1 MSRKGWALFAL
12 VGLLWGVPYLFMKV
26 AVEELSTPVIVFS
39 RLLIGALVLIP
50 IALHQKTLRSALQYW
65 RYIAYYAILE
75 MVIPWT
81 LITSAQKDL
90 SSGVV
95 ALLVATVPIWAT
107 FFAHH
112 SGDSTAAH
120 RTRIFGIAIGF
131 LGIAFLVG
139 IETLNDVKS
148 AQALLKVLIAAV
160 SYAYAVNMITRK
172 APNTS
177 GIAING
183 LAMVLATFI
192 FAPFALTRLPAQTPS
207 TNALLST
214 IGLGIIC
221 TAFAFWIFFLVLD
234 EIGAARASLVVY
246 PNTAV
251 AVVLGIFLLDEKIT
265 LAIAIGLPLVLLG
278 SYFASRKPEAP
289 VIAG

>member
-39 RLLIGALVLIP
+39 RLLIGAAVLVPL
-50 IALHQKTLRSALQYW
+50 ALYEKTLRPALKYW
-65 RYIAYYAILE
+65 KYIALYAVAE
-75 MVIPWT
+75 MVIPWS
-81 LITSAQKDL
+81 LITNAQKDL

-107 FFAHH
+107 LFAHH
-112 SGDSTAAH
+112 TGDSTAAH
-120 RTRIFGIAIGF
+120 RTRIFGIALGLIG
-131 LGIAFLVG
+131 IVFLVG
-139 IETLNDVKS
+139 IETLNDFGNMR
-148 AQALLKVLIAAV
+148 ALIQVLIASA

-177 GIAING
+177 GVAING
-183 LAMVLATFI
+183 IAMAISTVI
-192 FAPFALTRLPAQTPS
+192 FAPFALTHLPTKSPS
-207 TNALLST
+207 SEAILAT
-214 IGLGIIC
+214 IGLGVIC
-221 TAFAFWIFFLVLD
+221 TAFAFWVFFIVLK

-251 AVVLGIFLLDEKIT
+251 AVVLGIFLLDEQLT
-265 LAIAIGLPLVLLG
+265 LAIAIGLPMVLLG
-278 SYFASRKPEAP
+278 SYFASRKPAAP

>member
-1 MSRKGWALFAL
+1 MSRKGWGLFAL
-12 VGLLWGVPYLFMKV
+12 VGVLWGVPYMFMKI
-26 AVEELSTPVIVFS
+26 AVEELAVPVIVFS

-50 IALHQKTLRSALQYW
+50 LAIHQKTIAVALKFW
-65 RYIAYYAILE
+65 PYIAFYAVLE

-81 LITSAQKDL
+81 LITTAQKDL

-107 FFAHH
+107 LFAHH
-112 SGDSTAAH
+112 TGDSTAAH
-120 RTRIFGIAIGF
+120 RTRIFGIALGF
-131 LGIAFLVG
+131 IGIAFLVG
-139 IETLNDVKS
+139 FESLNDVENIR
-148 AQALLKVLIAAV
+148 ALIQVLIASV

-172 APNTS
+172 APATS

-183 LAMVLATFI
+183 IAMSLSALL
-192 FAPFALTRLPAQTPS
+192 FAPFALTHLPKTAPS
-207 TNALLST
+207 AEAVMAT

-221 TAFAFWIFFLVLD
+221 TALAFWVFFLVLD
-234 EIGAARASLVVY
+234 EIGPARASLVVY

-251 AVVLGIFLLDEKIT
+251 AVVLGIFLLDESLT
-265 LAIAIGLPLVLLG
+265 LAIAIGLPMVLLG

-289 VIAG
+289 IIAG

>member
-1 MSRKGWALFAL
+1 MSRKGWGLFAL
-12 VGLLWGVPYLFMKV
+12 VGVLWGVPYMFMKIAV
-26 AVEELSTPVIVFS
+26 AELATPVIVFS

-50 IALHQKTLRSALQYW
+50 LALHQKTIKDALKYW
-65 RYIAYYAILE
+65 PYIALYAVLE

-81 LITSAQKDL
+81 LITNSQKDL

-107 FFAHH
+107 LFAHH
-112 SGDSTAAH
+112 TGDSTAAH
-120 RTRIFGIAIGF
+120 RTRIFGIALGLI
-131 LGIAFLVG
+131 GIAFLVG
-139 IETLNDVKS
+139 IESLNDVGNIR
-148 AQALLKVLIAAV
+148 ALIQVLIASV

-172 APNTS
+172 APGIS

-183 LAMVLATFI
+183 LAMSLSTLL
-192 FAPFALTRLPAQTPS
+192 FAPFAIAHLPKTAPS
-207 TNALLST
+207 TEAIAAT
-214 IGLGIIC
+214 VGLGIIC
-221 TAFAFWIFFLVLD
+221 TALAFWVFFLVLG
-234 EIGAARASLVVY
+234 EIGPARASLVVY

-251 AVVLGIFLLDEKIT
+251 AVVLGIFLLDEPLT
-265 LAIAIGLPLVLLG
+265 LAIVIGLPMVLLG

>member
-1 MSRKGWALFAL
+1 MSRKGWALFGL
-12 VGLLWGVPYLFMKV
+12 VGVLWGVPYLFMKV
-26 AVEELSTPVIVFS
+26 AVEELATPVIVFS
-39 RLLIGALVLIP
+39 RLFIGAIVLIP
-50 IALHQKTLRSALQYW
+50 LALHQSAIRPALKYW
-65 RYIAYYAILE
+65 PYIALYAILE

-81 LITSAQKDL
+81 LITSAQKEL

-107 FFAHH
+107 LFAHH
-112 SGDSTAAH
+112 TGDSTAAH
-120 RTRIFGIAIGF
+120 RTRIFGIAIG
-131 LGIAFLVG
+131 LVGITFLVG
-139 IETLNDVKS
+139 FETLNDVGNIRS
-148 AQALLKVLIAAV
+148 LIQVLIASV

-172 APNTS
+172 TPGIS

-183 LAMVLATFI
+183 LAMLLSTII
-192 FAPFALTRLPAQTPS
+192 FAPFALTHLPTSSPS
-207 TNALLST
+207 TNAVLAT
-214 IGLGIIC
+214 AGLGVIC
-221 TAFAFWIFFLVLD
+221 TAFAFWVFFLVLD

-265 LAIAIGLPLVLLG
+265 LAIAIGLPLVLVG

>member
-1 MSRKGWALFAL
+1 MSRKGWGLFAL
-12 VGLLWGVPYLFMKV
+12 VGVLWGVPYMFMKI
-26 AVEELSTPVIVFS
+26 AVEELAVPVIVFS

-50 IALHQKTLRSALQYW
+50 LAFHKKTITAALEYW
-65 RYIAYYAILE
+65 PYIAFYAVLE

-81 LITSAQKDL
+81 LITTAQKDL

-107 FFAHH
+107 LFAHH
-112 SGDSTAAH
+112 TGDSTASH
-120 RTRIFGIAIGF
+120 RTRIFGIALGF
-131 LGIAFLVG
+131 IGIAFLVG
-139 IETLNDVKS
+139 FESFNDVGNIR
-148 AQALLKVLIAAV
+148 ALIQVLIASV

-172 APNTS
+172 APGAS

-183 LAMVLATFI
+183 IAMSLSALL
-192 FAPFALTRLPAQTPS
+192 FAPFALTHLPKTMPS
-207 TNALLST
+207 TEAVMAT

-221 TAFAFWIFFLVLD
+221 TALAFWVFFLVLD
-234 EIGAARASLVVY
+234 EIGPARASLVVY

-251 AVVLGIFLLDEKIT
+251 AVVLGIFLLNEALT
-265 LAIAIGLPLVLLG
+265 LAIAIGLPMVLLG

-289 VIAG
+289 IIAG

>member
-12 VGLLWGVPYLFMKV
+12 VGVLWGVPYLFMKV
-26 AVEELSTPVIVFS
+26 AVEELATPVIVFS
-39 RLLIGALVLIP
+39 RLFIGAAVLIP
-50 IALHQKTLRSALQYW
+50 VALSQKAVRSALKYW
-65 RYIAYYAILE
+65 RYIAFYAVLE

-81 LITSAQKDL
+81 LITNAQKNL

-95 ALLVATVPIWAT
+95 ALLVSTVPIWAT
-107 FFAHH
+107 LFAHH
-112 SGDSTAAH
+112 TGDSTAAH
-120 RTRIFGIAIGF
+120 RTRIFGIAIG
-131 LGIAFLVG
+131 LVGITFLVG
-139 IETLNDVKS
+139 FETLNDVGNIR
-148 AQALLKVLIAAV
+148 ALIQVLIASI

-172 APNTS
+172 APGES

-183 LAMVLATFI
+183 LAMLLSTII
-192 FAPFALTRLPAQTPS
+192 FAPFALTHLPSQTPS
-207 TNALLST
+207 SNAVLAT
-214 IGLGIIC
+214 IGLGVIC
-221 TAFAFWIFFLVLD
+221 TALAFWIFFLVLD

-251 AVVLGIFLLDEKIT
+251 AVILGIFLLDENIT
-265 LAIAIGLPLVLLG
+265 LAIALGLPLVLVG

>member
-12 VGLLWGVPYLFMKV
+12 VGVLWGVPYLFMKV
-26 AVEELSTPVIVFS
+26 AVEELATPVIVFS
-39 RLLIGALVLIP
+39 RLFIGAAVLIP
-50 IALHQKTLRSALQYW
+50 VALSQKDVRSALKYW
-65 RYIAYYAILE
+65 RYIAFYAVLE

-81 LITSAQKDL
+81 LITNAQKNL

-95 ALLVATVPIWAT
+95 ALLVSTVPIWAT
-107 FFAHH
+107 LFAHH
-112 SGDSTAAH
+112 TGDSTAAH
-120 RTRIFGIAIGF
+120 RTRIFGIAIG
-131 LGIAFLVG
+131 LVGITFLVG
-139 IETLNDVKS
+139 FETLNDVGNIR
-148 AQALLKVLIAAV
+148 ALIQVLIASI

-172 APNTS
+172 APGES

-183 LAMVLATFI
+183 LAMLLSTII
-192 FAPFALTRLPAQTPS
+192 FAPFALTHLPSQTPS
-207 TNALLST
+207 SNAVLAT
-214 IGLGIIC
+214 IGLGVIC
-221 TAFAFWIFFLVLD
+221 TALAFWIFFLVLD

-251 AVVLGIFLLDEKIT
+251 AVILGIFLLDENIT
-265 LAIAIGLPLVLLG
+265 LAIALGLPLVLVG

>member
-39 RLLIGALVLIP
+39 RLLIGAAVLVPL
-50 IALHQKTLRSALQYW
+50 ALYEKTLRPALKYW
-65 RYIAYYAILE
+65 KYIALYAVAE
-75 MVIPWT
+75 MVIPWS
-81 LITSAQKDL
+81 LITNAQKDL

-107 FFAHH
+107 LFAHH
-112 SGDSTAAH
+112 TGDSTAAH
-120 RTRIFGIAIGF
+120 RTRIFGIALGLIG
-131 LGIAFLVG
+131 IVFLVG
-139 IETLNDVKS
+139 IETLNDFGNMR
-148 AQALLKVLIAAV
+148 ALIQVLIASA

-172 APNTS
+172 APDTS
-177 GIAING
+177 GVAING
-183 LAMVLATFI
+183 IAMAISTVI
-192 FAPFALTRLPAQTPS
+192 FAPFALTHLPTKSPS
-207 TNALLST
+207 SEAILAT
-214 IGLGIIC
+214 IGLGVIC
-221 TAFAFWIFFLVLD
+221 TAFAFWVFFIVLK

-251 AVVLGIFLLDEKIT
+251 AVVLGIFLLDEQLT
-265 LAIAIGLPLVLLG
+265 LAIAIGLPMVLLG
-278 SYFASRKPEAP
+278 SYFASRKPAAP